1 LPVEFDQ
8 VYRSLH
14 MQLPERT
21 RVSPAIAQA
30 LARGHTI
37 DITTTGRR
45 SGLPRRIE
53 IVFHNFDGRIYI
65 SGRPRAGRT
74 RAWIHNLEAEP
85 RFTFHLKGAI
95 ATDLAATAR
104 IITDE
109 AERRAV
115 FARIVQVW
123 QGQDVDT
130 MTQHSP
136 LIEVTIDGLVAAT
149 AA

>member
-1 LPVEFDQ
+1 
-8 VYRSLH
+8 
-14 MQLPERT
+14 MQLHERT
-21 RVSPAIAQA
+21 QLDPAIVRA
-30 LARGHTI
+30 LSHGQTI

-74 RAWIHNLEAEP
+74 RAWIHNLAADP
-85 RFTFHLKGAI
+85 RLTVHLKGTTA
-95 ATDLAATAR
+95 ADLPATAR

-123 QGQDVDT
+123 LGQDVET
-130 MTQHSP
+130 MTRHSP
-136 LIEVTIDGLVAAT
+136 LIELTIEGFTVAT